1 MEELKKEITSTAT
14 ATTVKTTP
22 TFDKLLK
29 FIKFDKDLFK
39 CAIDEN
45 YWM

>member
-1 MEELKKEITSTAT
+1 MEELKKETTTTTTS
-14 ATTVKTTP
+14 TVKTTT
-22 TFDKLLK
+22 TFDKLLH
-29 FIKFDKDLFK
+29 IIEFDKDIFK